1 MHFQNVSRFFAFF
14 CMIDMLWLIE
24 NDSKMCRSCAGS
36 EVVMEDVWIV
46 PKNIRQIGESHGS
59 ISVYIEDYAATFI
72 SQFAKNIGACAGTGV
87 CYGKIYEEAER
98 TNIVI
103 EGVTVSSGRV
113 ENVEQIFTQE
123 PYREAEKE
131 GISYFPNQRMIGKVI
146 VETQMQYVTDNRMP
160 QMFTTTGLS
169 AARVELVLQAG
180 REEGIK
186 GIWVASHGAVE
197 KLENYYIY
205 YDRNE
210 TMQSYLIRWNE
221 QLRGAQQEREEQIRE
236 QEEVQS
242 IISEKKQEPFPILE
256 CVACLILIVACVTG
270 IVSINNYQSLQGVE
284 ESMQNLAR
292 DFYGEDETVSG
303 PEYGQDGEY
312 AGKQD
317 EQEAVA
323 EGTVTDLP
331 LYTPESA
338 WGENAV
344 SGQADVETLNGET
357 EDGVTGNLNE
367 AGENE
372 AGENET
378 GENET
383 GENEA
388 AQDPERGENGQENLD
403 QSDAES
409 QADESIV
416 TQTVSYQEYVVK
428 PGDTLSSICYTF
440 YQDRSKV
447 DEVCRLNGITDPDVL
462 AVGQKI
468 LLP

>member
-1 MHFQNVSRFFAFF
+1 
-14 CMIDMLWLIE
+14 
-24 NDSKMCRSCAGS
+24 
-36 EVVMEDVWIV
+36 
-46 PKNIRQIGESHGS
+46 
-59 ISVYIEDYAATFI
+59 
-72 SQFAKNIGACAGTGV
+72 
-87 CYGKIYEEAER
+87 
-98 TNIVI
+98 
-103 EGVTVSSGRV
+103 
-113 ENVEQIFTQE
+113 
-123 PYREAEKE
+123 
-131 GISYFPNQRMIGKVI
+131 
-146 VETQMQYVTDNRMP
+146 
-160 QMFTTTGLS
+160 
-169 AARVELVLQAG
+169 
-180 REEGIK
+180 
-186 GIWVASHGAVE
+186 
-197 KLENYYIY
+197 
-205 YDRNE
+205 
-210 TMQSYLIRWNE
+210 
-221 QLRGAQQEREEQIRE
+221 
-236 QEEVQS
+236 
-242 IISEKKQEPFPILE
+242 
-256 CVACLILIVACVTG
+256 
-270 IVSINNYQSLQGVE
+270 
-284 ESMQNLAR
+284 MQNLAR

-383 GENEA
+383 GENEV